1 VNYARFTAL
10 RRPACEDFER
20 RLAAAQRRAS
30 SIDYDDLEELA
41 FQYRQLLHDHALAA
55 ARFPG
60 TAIARRL
67 HALVLRAT
75 HWLQRDPGDH
85 LPSPVRFVNQTFPRA
100 FRKQRSLIALS
111 AVLFALGGLV
121 GVCLTAAE
129 PAIASVFLGPDA
141 IDGLR
146 EGRIWTE
153 SIFAVT
159 PGSVAS
165 TRIATNNMAVAM
177 TGWAGGALAGLFGI
191 YVLVLNGLMLGAVV
205 TVTMHYSMAP
215 SLLDFV
221 AAHGPL
227 EITLILVSTAAGL
240 AIGRAIVVA
249 GDRPRAERLREA
261 SRGSLVVLLG
271 CLPWIVLSGFVEG
284 FISPAAHIST
294 GAKAVLGLLLWGA
307 FLIVA
312 WNPFL
317 TEVER

>member
-215 SLLDFV
+215 RPPPALRSDERSSSPV
-221 AAHGPL
+221 
-227 EITLILVSTAAGL
+227 T
-240 AIGRAIVVA
+240 GRAPSGCA
-249 GDRPRAERLREA
+249 RRAADRSSCCSDACH
-261 SRGSLVVLLG
+261 GS
-271 CLPWIVLSGFVEG
+271 C
-284 FISPAAHIST
+284 SPASSRASSARPLT
-294 GAKAVLGLLLWGA
+294 SRPAPRRCSACCSGA
-307 FLIVA
+307 
-312 WNPFL
+312 
-317 TEVER
+317 RS